1 MMKRG
6 WCWTLPV
13 GLLLT
18 VLIVPGALRAQD
30 FTVPDGYA
38 FKSKEDFAKYEP
50 QVLKCIEYL
59 QTAPLGADAAKRRP
73 ANAFFMAWVQ
83 GAPNVNVEVQSY
95 MMGLSS
101 KNKDFILVFIAGW
114 TRAELAHPGSAD
126 KTEYHLA
133 GLRSVIKAYTQAAGV
148 VQDDAVDA
156 IVQQEKDGKLP
167 EWLKDNLSGK

>member
-1 MMKRG
+1 MNTKKSWR
-6 WCWTLPV
+6 TLSLV
-13 GLLLT
+13 VLFALLAA
-18 VLIVPGALRAQD
+18 PAALRAQD
-30 FTVPDGYA
+30 FVVPDGYA

-59 QTAPLGADAAKRRP
+59 ETAPLGADAAKRRP

-101 KNKDFILVFIAGW
+101 KNKDFVLVFIAGW
-114 TRAELAHPGSAD
+114 TRAELAHPGAAD
-126 KTEYHLA
+126 KSEYHLA
-133 GLRSVIKAYTQAAGV
+133 GLRSIIRAYKQAAGV
-148 VQDDAVDA
+148 VQDDAVDG

-167 EWLKDNLSGK
+167 EWLKTHLQSK